1 MELHNLLEKEVIL
14 TINQIIEKDSSLF
27 CICEKCRLD
36 IAAIALN
43 NLTPQYTVTE
53 SGYLYAKAENL
64 TSQFNVS
71 VVAAIT
77 KAINIVAS
85 NPKHK

>member
-1 MELHNLLEKEVIL
+1 MELHNLLEEEVLHI
-14 TINQIIEKDSSLF
+14 INEIIEKDSSLF
-27 CICEKCRLD
+27 CVCEKCKLD

-43 NLTPQYTVTE
+43 SLPPQYTVTE

-71 VVAAIT
+71 VLTAIS
-77 KAINIVAS
+77 KAIEIVSS